1 MAGLVPAIHVF
12 SNCHAVKTWMPGTR
26 HVLGPAFG
34 RARVPGMTGSYIP
47 ALARRPGMTEEKRA
61 TGCRGRDSVSVMAGH
76 SRPKDGVLP
85 HAYVPAIHVLTTV
98 RDSKTWMSGTR
109 HVLGPAFGRARVPG
123 MTNEKQAMVLPPKP
137 YDCNSVKHKEL
148 TIFIGSH

>member
-26 HVLGPAFG
+26 PA
-34 RARVPGMTGSYIP
+34 MTGSYIP
-47 ALARRPGMTEEKRA
+47 ALARRPRMTEGKRA
-61 TGCRGRDSVSVMAGH
+61 TGCRGRDSVSVMAGQ

-98 RDSKTWMSGTR
+98 RDSKTWMPGTR
-109 HVLGPAFGRARVPG
+109 PG
-123 MTNEKQAMVLPPKP
+123 MTNEKQAMVLPPKS